1 MAPVD
6 QRLLGALLGLRID
19 TRFAAVVEWLQKS
32 LADNDHNMRRM
43 TGDALTRA
51 QGESLCI
58 EHMLEVIGNADKL
71 LKR

>member
-1 MAPVD
+1 LTSACWAHCSAYGST
-6 QRLLGALLGLRID
+6 LGSLPSSNGSR
-19 TRFAAVVEWLQKS
+19 KS